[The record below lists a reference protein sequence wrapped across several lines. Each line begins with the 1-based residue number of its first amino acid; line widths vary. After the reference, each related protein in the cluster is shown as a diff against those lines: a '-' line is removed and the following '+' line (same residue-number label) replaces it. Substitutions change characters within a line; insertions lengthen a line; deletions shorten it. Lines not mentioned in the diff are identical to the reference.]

1 MATRNKFDNYK
12 NTNPIFVRDNTKIH
26 KSNDIQNL

>member
-1 MATRNKFDNYK
+1 MTTRNKFDNYK
-12 NTNPIFVRDNTKIH
+12 NTNPIFVNDNTKIH